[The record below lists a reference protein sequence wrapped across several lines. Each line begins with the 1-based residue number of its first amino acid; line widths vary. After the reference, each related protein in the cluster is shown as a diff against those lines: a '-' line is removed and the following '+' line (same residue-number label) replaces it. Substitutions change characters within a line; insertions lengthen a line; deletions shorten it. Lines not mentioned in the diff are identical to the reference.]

1 MSHFFRNG
9 NTFRVADD
17 KAIEVHDHLPVGN
30 YIVKMDPFENFFLEQ
45 VEAFTQVSK
54 VYGDSTKNA
63 KRILNTFNDR
73 TVSTGVL
80 LNGEKGSGKTLLA
93 KTLSIEAA
101 KQNIPTV
108 IINSPWAGDK
118 FNKLI
123 QDIDQSAIIMFD
135 EFEKVYDEETQQAV
149 LTLMDGVFPTKKL
162 FVLTCN
168 DKWRIN
174 SHMRNRPGRLFYMID
189 YKGLDAGF
197 IREYCED
204 NLNAKEH
211 IDKICTIASL
221 FDQFNFDM
229 LKALVEEMNRYG
241 DTPQEALALLN
252 VKAEFDTGSTY
263 KVEIVYRG
271 IKPDMRRDVWTGN
284 PLNATL
290 EFGFHFS
297 KKHQAEATQ
306 VAMTSASNNTLSS
319 LLSSIDG
326 DEDEGWVS
334 LTFQPGQLVQ
344 VFPQEGRF
352 FFRDAEGNTATLT
365 KKHETTYDWRAF

>member
-73 TVSTGVL
+73 AVSTGVL

-101 KQNIPTV
+101 KQDIPTV
-108 IINSPWAGDK
+108 IINSPWGGDK

-123 QDIDQSAIIMFD
+123 QDIDQPAIIMFD
-135 EFEKVYDEETQQAV
+135 EFEKVYGEEEQQAV

-197 IREYCED
+197 IREYCND
-204 NLNAKEH
+204 NLEAKEH

-221 FDQFNFDM
+221 FEQFNFDM

-263 KVEIVYRG
+263 NVEIMYRG
-271 IKPDMRRDVWTGN
+271 IKPNLRREAWTGN

-297 KKHQAEATQ
+297 KKDTSVAT
-306 VAMTSASNNTLSS
+306 THASTATPKNELSS
-319 LLSSIDG
+319 MLASIEG
-326 DEDEGWVS
+326 DEEDGWVT
-334 LTFQPGQLVQ
+334 LIFQPSHLVQ

-352 FFRDAEGNTATLT
+352 FFRDPEGNTATLT
-365 KKHETTYDWRAF
+365 KKQETFYDWRAF

>member
-17 KAIEVHDHLPVGN
+17 KAIEVHDHLPAGN

-45 VEAFTQVSK
+45 VESFEQVSK
-54 VYGDSTKNA
+54 VYGDATKNA
-63 KRILNTFNDR
+63 ERIMSTFHDR

-93 KTLSIEAA
+93 KTLSIIAA
-101 KQNIPTV
+101 KQWAIPTV
-108 IINSPWAGDK
+108 IVNSDWHGDK

-123 QDIDQSAIIMFD
+123 QDIDQPAIIMFD
-135 EFEKVYDEETQQAV
+135 EFEKVYNEDTQQAV

-204 NLNAKEH
+204 NLKAKEH

-241 DTPQEALALLN
+241 DSPQEALKLLN

-263 KVEIVYRG
+263 NVEVVYRG
-271 IKPDMRRDVWTGN
+271 VKPNLRRETWTGN
-284 PLNATL
+284 PLNATV

-297 KKHQAEATQ
+297 NKEKAAVPTNVTQ
-306 VAMTSASNNTLSS
+306 NTLSS
-319 LLSSIDG
+319 ILDD
-326 DEDEGWVS
+326 DEEDGWVS
-334 LTFQPGQLVQ
+334 LTFQPSHLVQ

-352 FFRDAEGNTATLT
+352 FFRDPEGNTATLT
-365 KKHETTYDWRAF
+365 KKQETFYDWRAF

>member
-17 KAIEVHDHLPVGN
+17 KAIEVHEHLPVGN

-45 VEAFTQVSK
+45 VEAFSQVSK

-63 KRILNTFNDR
+63 ERILNTFNDR
-73 TVSTGVL
+73 SVSTGVL

-101 KQNIPTV
+101 KQDIPTIV
-108 IINSPWAGDK
+108 INSPWAGDK

-189 YKGLDAGF
+189 YKGLDASF

-204 NLNAKEH
+204 NLVAKEH

-229 LKALVEEMNRYG
+229 LKALVEEMNRYN
-241 DTPQEALALLN
+241 DTPQEALRMLN

-263 KVEIVYRG
+263 NVEIMYRG
-271 IKPDMRRDVWTGN
+271 VKPNLRRETWTGN
-284 PLNATL
+284 PLNSAV

-297 KKHQAEATQ
+297 NKDKATATTAATAVNQ
-306 VAMTSASNNTLSS
+306 LVAALA
-319 LLSSIDG
+319 D
-326 DEDEGWVS
+326 DEDEDGWVN
-334 LTFQPGQLVQ
+334 LTFQPSHLMQ

-352 FFRDAEGNTATLT
+352 FFRDPEGNTATLT
-365 KKHETTYDWRAF
+365 KKQETFYDWRAF